1 MDCILHI
8 GTGKTGTS
16 SLQRIFQENA
26 DSLLSQGY
34 LYPIAGRQFGARKL
48 PRHVGLRFAA
58 LPPDIEGNGMAVP
71 LGLQNP
77 KDRAVYRDQFLID
90 LDAELASHASAHSVV
105 FSDEAL
111 FNFSEPEAVAGLNA
125 ILSARFRSVRV
136 ICYVRRPD
144 RFLISGY
151 SQRVKTG
158 STEDFDTYMAGRLSV
173 GGYFPRLRCWIDA
186 FGVQAVHLR
195 CFERRFLIG
204 QDLLTDFLT
213 TAGLISDDAT
223 AAWAR
228 TLQTF
233 RMNDGLSAFG
243 SEVLRRLNMTLAD
256 MSDEPRRRKCQTL
269 FRYAATRAHTGK
281 GPSVSA
287 KVAQQIVESFRDDHA
302 ALVSAFNLGAD
313 RIYALEEMLEESV
326 PDTSL
331 SDIREEDIQAAV
343 EAILLQTR
351 DRFPGLMFD

>member
-34 LYPIAGRQFGARKL
+34 LYPIAGRQFDARKL
-48 PRHVGLRFAA
+48 PRHVGLRLAA
-58 LPPDIEGNGMAVP
+58 LPPDIEGNGLAVL
-71 LGLQNP
+71 LGLKSP
-77 KDRAVYRDQFLID
+77 EDRALYRDQFLAD
-90 LDAELASHASAHSVV
+90 LDAELASHASAHSVI

-111 FNFSEPEAVAGLNA
+111 YSFTEPEAVAGLKA
-125 ILSARFRSVRV
+125 ILSARFRSVSV

-151 SQRVKTG
+151 SQYIKKG
-158 STEDFDTYMAGRLSV
+158 GTEDFDTYMAEGLVNGS
-173 GGYFPRLRCWIDA
+173 YFPRLRCWIDA

-195 CFERRFLIG
+195 CFEKRFLIG
-204 QDLLTDFLT
+204 QDLVTDFLT
-213 TAGLISDDAT
+213 TAGLISDDAS

-228 TLQTF
+228 TLQTY

-269 FRYAATRAHTGK
+269 FRNAASRAHTGK
-281 GPSVSA
+281 GPSVSP
-287 KVAQQIVESFRDDHA
+287 KLAQQIVDSFRDDHA
-302 ALVSAFNLGAD
+302 ALVSAFDLGPD
-313 RIYALEEMLEESV
+313 RIYALEEILEESV
-326 PDTSL
+326 SDTSL
-331 SDIREEDIQAAV
+331 SDKREEDLHAAI

-351 DRFPGLMFD
+351 DRFRGLMFD